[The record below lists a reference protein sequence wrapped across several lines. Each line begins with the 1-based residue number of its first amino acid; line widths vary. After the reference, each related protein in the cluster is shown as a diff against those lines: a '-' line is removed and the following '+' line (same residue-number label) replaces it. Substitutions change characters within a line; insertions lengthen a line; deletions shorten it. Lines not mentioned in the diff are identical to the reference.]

1 MFDVRYRR
9 EMDAA
14 GPGPEQMER
23 LLSAIR
29 AQPERAPGRAGPI
42 VRRVLLAAAVC
53 AALTLTA
60 LAVSPTLREA
70 LVNALGRFQ
79 PYSQTV
85 EGVSVTDQGIQI
97 TVLSALSDGNTAQVY
112 YEIRDLT
119 GDRLDEFTADDLGP
133 PMPANWGEE
142 DGPQWVSCGSTS
154 AGGLVSYDPETRT
167 ALMLGA
173 MEGRGPAAKKLI
185 LDMKIDEIQPGR
197 RYEDIPIDH
206 HWMAEGT
213 LKTLTLENGKVVL
226 APGQNPGALES
237 EFFSLSSYGF
247 GEDGVLH
254 LLLKAKVDTSA
265 WELERSSIDYF
276 GGSSRSDVSP
286 DFSRTQRYAQTTDYR
301 GMSEEEMELAS
312 PETHFAWNGETYF
325 EYRTG
330 ITPADVAEGDVEW
343 RDYMSAYLNTKPII
357 HGEWHLTFPTEMVEQ
372 TRVDMTGSL
381 TNINQTTA
389 ETLYLSVLGASLESD
404 SHGTANTLGY
414 KLTVY
419 LSDGRMLPGIDADGG
434 FHGGNYSVNHW
445 TFPEPVDPKEVTA
458 IAIGQ
463 WYIPIENGAATEGHW
478 LDELPG

>member
-1 MFDVRYRR
+1 MFDARYRR

-29 AQPERAPGRAGPI
+29 AQPERAPGRAGPV

-85 EGVSVTDQGIQI
+85 EGVSVTDQGIQV

-112 YEIRDLT
+112 YEVRDLT
-119 GDRLDEFTADDLGP
+119 GDRLDEFTDVKLEAG
-133 PMPANWGEE
+133 PANWGEE
-142 DGPQWVSCGSTS
+142 DGPQFVGYGGGSYQCIR
-154 AGGLVSYDPETRT
+154 YDPEEKA
-167 ALMLGA
+167 ALMLG
-173 MEGRGPAAKKLI
+173 GLKGDGPAAEKLV
-185 LDMKIDEIQPGR
+185 LEMNIDQIQPGS
-197 RYEDIPIDH
+197 RYETIPIDH
-206 HWMAEGT
+206 SWIAEEP
-213 LKTLTLENGKVVL
+213 LQNLTLENGKVVL

-265 WELERSSIDYF
+265 WELEASEVRYS
-276 GGSSRSDVSP
+276 GGTSLSDTAP
-286 DFSRTQRYAQTTDYR
+286 YYPRTNRYAQTLGNYGD
-301 GMSEEEMELAS
+301 MSEEEIALAS
-312 PETHFAWNGETYF
+312 PETWFERDGETYVDF
-325 EYRTG
+325 RTG
-330 ITPADVAEGDVEW
+330 ITPADVAEGDVDWDE
-343 RDYMSAYLNTKPII
+343 DIFAGLNTRPII
-357 HGEWHLTFPTEMVEQ
+357 HGEWRLTFPVEMVEQ
-372 TRVDMTGSL
+372 IRVDMSGSR

-404 SHGTANTLGY
+404 SHETANTLGY

-419 LSDGRMLPGIDADGG
+419 LSDGRMLPGISADSG

-445 TFPEPVDPKEVTA
+445 TFPEPVEPEEVVA

-463 WYIPIENGAATEGHW
+463 WYVPIENGAATEGHW
-478 LDELPG
+478 LDALPG